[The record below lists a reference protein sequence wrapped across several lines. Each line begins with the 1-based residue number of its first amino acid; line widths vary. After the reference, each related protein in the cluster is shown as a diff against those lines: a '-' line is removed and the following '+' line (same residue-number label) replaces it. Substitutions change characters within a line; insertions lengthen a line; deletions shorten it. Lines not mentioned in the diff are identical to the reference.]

1 MQKMKFEEKNARQK
15 QIELHLGQ
23 FVYEQEGSSDQWS
36 FKEEDRCAVQLKHCQ
51 RHNGPRILS
60 PKLELSLKAETNAN
74 SNLAL

>member
-1 MQKMKFEEKNARQK
+1 MGILEVILLVGAAMIVLAIVIGFCCHC
-15 QIELHLGQ
+15 LHPQGK
-23 FVYEQEGSSDQWS
+23 V
-36 FKEEDRCAVQLKHCQ
+36 KHCQ